1 MTDANSKIDVR
12 RLKVG
17 NLLFKI
23 VVGQHCAL
31 GLLCGL
37 AFLFLGR
44 S

>member
-17 NLLFKI
+17 ELLI
-23 VVGQHCAL
+23 QILVHCASIIP
-31 GLLCGL
+31 GLI
-37 AFLFLGR
+37 FLVLGR